1 MFLLVTVGCSSKDN
15 APPTKKTYTV
25 TFDSQDATVAADPT
39 SIKVTSPA
47 TTVGTLPTAPTKTGG
62 AFAGWW
68 TGPGGTGTQFTASTE
83 VTANITVYAN
93 WSSYSYTV
101 TFDSQQATVAANP
114 ASITITAPATNLVTA
129 GISQTPPTRDG
140 YAFAGW
146 WTGPGGAGKV
156 FGIGTTVTANITVYA
171 KWSSYSYTV
180 TFDSQHATV
189 AADPASITIT
199 SPATTLRTAG
209 IVPTAPTRA
218 GWKFNGWW
226 TGTGGTG
233 TEFGIDTTI
242 TGNITVYAYWI
253 STTKGDITLKQTATA
268 YTQAD
273 LAGTW
278 NIHFLRIGNEHKWQ
292 IGTARI
298 GSSGNATITSCMDS
312 TGGNSCPAAGTVQFT
327 IAANGVI
334 SASGTNASPNTHMTM
349 TSNKNF
355 IVGTADNN
363 SATSFELW
371 IMQKVVSGTSYS
383 NADLQNKSLV
393 SHELTVGNQ
402 NHWRYWT
409 GTTDA
414 NGMLTISSET
424 DPSGTDT
431 PGATGETLSV
441 DSTGAVTGNGMYGF
455 LSADK
460 KTLVSVGTYTDTNGT
475 SYDLTI
481 IQITGQTYTAG
492 TLPAGTYY
500 AHMLAVGNSP
510 APFWLHST
518 TTADS
523 GGIMTFSDW
532 VSSNSAITNPGG
544 SYRGLISASGTV
556 TITEMPTYNG
566 QVSNDGKFIVA
577 TQTNATGGY
586 SLQINTN

>member
-1 MFLLVTVGCSSKDN
+1 MKEVSMNKRIISAQLLLYFFMLMFLMITVSCYRSSSSSQPAN
-15 APPTKKTYTV
+15 GTYTV
-25 TFDSQDATVAADPT
+25 TFDRRGATFAANPT
-39 SIKVTSPA
+39 SVTVTSPA
-47 TTVGTLPTAPTKTGG
+47 TTVGTLPTPPLWDPNIFGGWYTGKD
-62 AFAGWW
+62 
-68 TGPGGTGTQFTASTE
+68 GTGTEFTATTR
-83 VTANITVYAN
+83 VTANITVYAY
-93 WSSYSYTV
+93 WPRYY
-101 TFDSQQATVAANP
+101 
-114 ASITITAPATNLVTA
+114 TITYNSQMGDEYLDPVQVISPATTVGTLPIPGRA
-129 GISQTPPTRDG
+129 GYT
-140 YAFAGW
+140 FAGW
-146 WTGPGGAGKV
+146 WTGV
-156 FGIGTTVTANITVYA
+156 
-171 KWSSYSYTV
+171 
-180 TFDSQHATV
+180 
-189 AADPASITIT
+189 
-199 SPATTLRTAG
+199 
-209 IVPTAPTRA
+209 
-218 GWKFNGWW
+218 
-226 TGTGGTG
+226 GGTG
-233 TEFGIDTTI
+233 TEFTASTPVTSSIV
-242 TGNITVYAYWI
+242 VYAYWI
-253 STTKGDITLKQTATA
+253 VNTKGIALKRTATA

-278 NIHFLRIGNEHKWQ
+278 NIHFLRTGNRHKWQ
-292 IGTARI
+292 IGTATI
-298 GSSGNATITSCMDS
+298 DSSGNATITSCMDS
-312 TGGNSCPAAGTVQFT
+312 IGNKSCPAAGKEQFT

-371 IMQKVVSGTSYS
+371 IMQKVVSGTTYS
-383 NADLQNKSLV
+383 NLDLQNQSLV
-393 SHELTVGNQ
+393 GHELRVGNQ

-424 DPSGTDT
+424 DPSGTNT
-431 PGATGETLSV
+431 PGTTGETLSV

-460 KTLVSVGTYTDTNGT
+460 KTLVSVDTYTDTNGT

-492 TLPAGTYY
+492 TSPAGTYY
-500 AHMLAVGNSP
+500 AHILAVGNSP

-518 TTADS
+518 ATVDS

-577 TQTNATGGY
+577 TQTNATGVY

>member
-1 MFLLVTVGCSSKDN
+1 MKEVSMNKRIISAQLLLCFFMLMFLMITVGCSKKDDTPP
-15 APPTKKTYTV
+15 ATKKPPTETYTYTV
-25 TFDSQDATVAADPT
+25 TFDSQQATAEANPT
-39 SIKVTSPA
+39 SVTVTSPA
-47 TTVGTLPTAPTKTGG
+47 TTVGTLPTAPTRSGYIFGGWYTKTAGYG
-62 AFAGWW
+62 TAFTASTIVTTDITVYAKWVSYTYKVTYNSQMGEEYLEPVNVISPATTVGTLPIPGRAGYTFAGWW
-68 TGPGGTGTQFTASTE
+68 TG
-83 VTANITVYAN
+83 V
-93 WSSYSYTV
+93 
-101 TFDSQQATVAANP
+101 
-114 ASITITAPATNLVTA
+114 
-129 GISQTPPTRDG
+129 
-140 YAFAGW
+140 
-146 WTGPGGAGKV
+146 
-156 FGIGTTVTANITVYA
+156 
-171 KWSSYSYTV
+171 
-180 TFDSQHATV
+180 
-189 AADPASITIT
+189 
-199 SPATTLRTAG
+199 
-209 IVPTAPTRA
+209 
-218 GWKFNGWW
+218 
-226 TGTGGTG
+226 GGTG
-233 TEFGIDTTI
+233 TEFTASTPVTSSIV
-242 TGNITVYAYWI
+242 VYAYWI
-253 STTKGDITLKQTATA
+253 VNTKGIALKRTATA

-278 NIHFLRIGNEHKWQ
+278 NIHFLRTGNRHKWQ
-292 IGTARI
+292 IGTAMI
-298 GSSGNATITSCMDS
+298 DSSGNATITSCMDS
-312 TGGNSCPAAGTVQFT
+312 IGNKSCPAAGKEQFT

-371 IMQKVVSGTSYS
+371 IMQKVVSGTTYS
-383 NADLQNKSLV
+383 NLDLQNQSLV
-393 SHELTVGNQ
+393 GHELRVGNQ

-424 DPSGTDT
+424 DPSGTNT
-431 PGATGETLSV
+431 PGTTGETLSV

-460 KTLVSVGTYTDTNGT
+460 KTLVSVDTYTDTNGT

-492 TLPAGTYY
+492 TSPAGTSPAGTYY

-518 TTADS
+518 ATVDS

-577 TQTNATGGY
+577 TQTNATGVY